1 MSLLDK
7 EEVLL
12 DKLDKMVED
21 KLLWDKFHN
30 EAIEPLLA
38 KLLKKKL
45 RRILQLVYISLKIT
59 HIV

>member
-38 KLLKKKL
+38 GLLKN
-45 RRILQLVYISLKIT
+45 KIYKPEV
-59 HIV
+59 HNK